1 MRFLRRRREPQADF
15 AQASP
20 RNLYLRSRG
29 DAPGQ
34 TRLSRENRH
43 RPAEAICALITQSAI
58 PIGGL
63 PPTLERRDY
72 TYTRRC
78 GCTELTSQLPHY
90 QNVTRPTWGTHRGS
104 TGAPPARHRRRGQN
118 VADAEAC
125 AGSGSAATTPG

>member
-58 PIGGL
+58 PIGRL

-72 TYTRRC
+72 RKEAGAKVQNLLRNC
-78 GCTELTSQLPHY
+78 SIIRMLRDPHGRY
-90 QNVTRPTWGTHRGS
+90 AGAAPERPRPDT
-104 TGAPPARHRRRGQN
+104 
-118 VADAEAC
+118 VA
-125 AGSGSAATTPG
+125 AGRT